1 MDAES
6 AEADRRST
14 MTTEPPIDRRVG
26 LAIVTASAA
35 VTLAIGVTAGTLLGW
50 VHPPRPVAE
59 PSTTSAAVT
68 DGQPAPES
76 PRAIQAP
83 VEPAAIP
90 SPVRVR
96 RRAVTRPTR
105 TLLAD
110 ARARAPRLRHH
121 EDERHDDE
129 GHEDENDD

>member
-6 AEADRRST
+6 AGADHRRT
-14 MTTEPPIDRRVG
+14 MTTESPIDRRVG
-26 LAIVTASAA
+26 LAIVAASAA

-59 PSTTSAAVT
+59 PVTTSAAVT
-68 DGQPAPES
+68 DAPPPAES

-96 RRAVTRPTR
+96 RRAVIQPKR

-121 EDERHDDE
+121 EDDRHDDE
-129 GHEDENDD
+129 GYEDEDDD

>member
-1 MDAES
+1 
-6 AEADRRST
+6 
-14 MTTEPPIDRRVG
+14 MTTEPPIDRRIG

-59 PSTTSAAVT
+59 PVTTSAGV
-68 DGQPAPES
+68 
-76 PRAIQAP
+76 
-83 VEPAAIP
+83 AAP
-90 SPVRVR
+90 SPPAEASRAPRGPIEAAPGPRPVPAQ
-96 RRAVTRPTR
+96 RRAMSRSKH

-129 GHEDENDD
+129 GHEDEDDD